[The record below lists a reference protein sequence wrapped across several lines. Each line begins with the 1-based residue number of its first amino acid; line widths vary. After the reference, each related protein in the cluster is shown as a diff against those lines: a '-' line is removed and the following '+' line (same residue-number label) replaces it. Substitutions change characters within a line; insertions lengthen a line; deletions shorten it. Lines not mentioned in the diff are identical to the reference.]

1 MAAKYDDPFSELP
14 DTTPVYRLLK
24 DHYMEDDVLH
34 PEDEVIAFTG
44 TPTEW
49 MEPLND
55 PARNVMRT
63 YLTFLDKCAQE
74 AAEKQGRPFTGRITD
89 LGDQIAQAMND
100 ARTADAEGKLNVVLP
115 ERRDVP
121 QRPDLIPVGQRRKG
135 PGKLLASKS
144 APVGGKPTPKPVSV
158 QGKNYDHDAGG
169 NSSL

>member
-1 MAAKYDDPFSELP
+1 MAAKFDDPFSELP

-24 DHYMEDDVLH
+24 DHYMEDDTMH

-63 YLTFLDKCAQE
+63 YIQFLDKCAE
-74 AAEKQGRPFTGRITD
+74 DAAIKAGRPFSGRITD

-100 ARTADAEGKLNVVLP
+100 ARTADVEIAVFHPRFLADRHSVDIYF
-115 ERRDVP
+115 ERRRFRFVE
-121 QRPDLIPVGQRRKG
+121 
-135 PGKLLASKS
+135 
-144 APVGGKPTPKPVSV
+144 
-158 QGKNYDHDAGG
+158 HFDA
-169 NSSL
+169 